1 MRHIVLGALTAALLV
16 TIVPVPTHAAPTE
29 GGGEGFTAEVG
40 IGGGNLALAER
51 GGIRH
56 DASAFGFRAAI
67 GAFVNPRVAVGVL
80 LEGVGSVDEEG
91 PIESTAGTG
100 WFGLRAQ
107 WFPHDR
113 WSLGAGIGSMA
124 VTAERQPDDVE
135 DELQGLGLMIEAS
148 WIFLRTEQYA
158 HHVRVAFTGGQV
170 GDDDADDFSDFDG
183 VRTLF
188 VGYAWQKR

>member
-1 MRHIVLGALTAALLV
+1 MRTIPLMVLAAAILV
-16 TIVPVPTHAAPTE
+16 AASSPPARAAATE
-29 GGGEGFTAEVG
+29 GAGEGFTAELG
-40 IGGGNLALAER
+40 LGGGNVGLAER

-56 DASAFGFRAAI
+56 DASAFVFHAGI
-67 GAFVNPRVAVGVL
+67 GAFVNPRAAVGVL
-80 LEGVGSVDEEG
+80 LEGAGSVDEEG
-91 PIESTAGTG
+91 AIESTIGTG
-100 WFGLRAQ
+100 WFGLRFQ

-135 DELQGLGLMIEAS
+135 DELQGLGLMVEAS
-148 WIFLRTEQYA
+148 WIFARTTEHA
-158 HHVRVAFTGGQV
+158 HHLRVAFTGGAV
-170 GDDDADDFSDFDG
+170 TEEDADDFDG